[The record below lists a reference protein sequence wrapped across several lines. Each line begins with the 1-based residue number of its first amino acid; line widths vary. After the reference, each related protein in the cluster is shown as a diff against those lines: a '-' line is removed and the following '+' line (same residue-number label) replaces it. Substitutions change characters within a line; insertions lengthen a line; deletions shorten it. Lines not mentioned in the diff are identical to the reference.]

1 MQRFKIQIHWFH
13 FDSVHDVLYH
23 CANRQK
29 FCVPLT
35 VSAAELFSK
44 RKSSIKF
51 GDVRNKQN
59 LTLNPNRA
67 RSF

>member
-23 CANRQK
+23 CANCQK

-35 VSAAELFSK
+35 ASAAELFSK

-59 LTLNPNRA
+59 LTLNPKRA
-67 RSF
+67 GSF